1 MKIIIVGGGRL
12 GYAIARQ
19 LLLENH
25 DITVIE
31 PDSRRAEFIST
42 SLDVIVLEGRA
53 TIELLCEAGAANAD
67 LLIAATMSDET
78 NLISCAVGRKL
89 GARHT
94 IARVREEE
102 YYQDMLLLR
111 DEMGLSL
118 SINPERTAAKEIS
131 RILRFPVATKVEPF
145 ANGLAELVE
154 YHVGAKSKLCGV
166 QLQDFRTKISAGV
179 LVTTLERG
187 GKLHIPNGDYVLEA
201 GDDISLVG
209 SPHELHAL
217 FKRIGEFTHEVQGV
231 MLIGGSRIA
240 ERLTME
246 LTKMRIR
253 TIIVEQNE
261 KRCIALKDALPEATV
276 IWGDAAQPNLLREE
290 GLLDTDALVAL
301 TDSDAMNLVLSSLA
315 QSEQVPKVVT
325 KLNEEN
331 YVQLAEQYGVTTTIQ
346 PAAVTASRIT
356 EYIRAMQ
363 NSADVSGV
371 ETLRLVAEGR
381 AEALGFVVR
390 ASSPVVGVPLKDLK
404 LKPSVL
410 VAAVIRGSECFIP
423 GGNDSIRPDDRVVV
437 ITIHHGMR
445 RIEDLLTR

>member
-154 YHVGAKSKLCGV
+154 YHVGAKSKLSSAAASSIS
-166 QLQDFRTKISAGV
+166 RTATMCSRRGMISPSSAARMSSTRSSSASASSRMRCRA
-179 LVTTLERG
+179 LCSS
-187 GKLHIPNGDYVLEA
+187 A
-201 GDDISLVG
+201 AAA
-209 SPHELHAL
+209 SPS
-217 FKRIGEFTHEVQGV
+217 
-231 MLIGGSRIA
+231 GSR
-240 ERLTME
+240 
-246 LTKMRIR
+246 
-253 TIIVEQNE
+253 
-261 KRCIALKDALPEATV
+261 
-276 IWGDAAQPNLLREE
+276 W
-290 GLLDTDALVAL
+290 
-301 TDSDAMNLVLSSLA
+301 S
-315 QSEQVPKVVT
+315 
-325 KLNEEN
+325 
-331 YVQLAEQYGVTTTIQ
+331 
-346 PAAVTASRIT
+346 
-356 EYIRAMQ
+356 
-363 NSADVSGV
+363 
-371 ETLRLVAEGR
+371 
-381 AEALGFVVR
+381 
-390 ASSPVVGVPLKDLK
+390 
-404 LKPSVL
+404 
-410 VAAVIRGSECFIP
+410 
-423 GGNDSIRPDDRVVV
+423 
-437 ITIHHGMR
+437 
-445 RIEDLLTR
+445 